1 MKIKRLLSPNWYG
14 GTSRPLK
21 AASALHMT
29 NFKESTP
36 CYGMLKPKIP
46 SNDGEEVVPIEDLDI
61 RRTHDLDM
69 PSFV

>member
-1 MKIKRLLSPNWYG
+1 
-14 GTSRPLK
+14 LK